1 MDKDNDILIDSFDE
15 RIESFLRGT
24 MTVEE
29 ESAFKEEIR
38 HNPELRNRTK
48 AMTSLIRGL
57 RDKNTAIE
65 EAIIKKNTSKS
76 KVRPILWWACS
87 VAAVF
92 AIFFSIYKDRRYKM
106 LEATVSPYY
115 TEYKDASIVRGE
127 TDSVAI
133 VHLYTMFEQIQDKRN
148 VSAIIKELEII
159 YSSLDED
166 FTYRP
171 FANDIA
177 WYLALA
183 YIKDDDI
190 KKAIPILE
198 KLKDDNPD
206 MPIAVKAKEIL
217 ENIEGL

>member
-15 RIESFLRGT
+15 QIESFLRGT

-29 ESAFKEEIR
+29 ELAFKEEIR
-38 HNPELRNRTK
+38 QNPELRSRTM
-48 AMTSLIRGL
+48 AMTSLVRGL
-57 RDKNTAIE
+57 RAKNTAIE
-65 EAIIKKNTSKS
+65 ESIIKKNSFKS
-76 KVRPILWWACS
+76 RVRPILWWTCS

-115 TEYKDASIVRGE
+115 TEYKVSDIIRGE

-133 VHLYTMFEQIQDKRN
+133 VHLYTLFEQIQEKRN
-148 VSAIIKELEII
+148 VSAIIKELELI
-159 YSSLDED
+159 YTSLDED
-166 FTYRP
+166 FTYHP
-171 FANDIA
+171 FTNDIA

-183 YIKDDDI
+183 YIKNDDI

-198 KLKDDNPD
+198 KLKDDNTD
-206 MPIAVKAKEIL
+206 MPIAVKAKELL
-217 ENIEGL
+217 ETIDGI